1 MEEKILAEMQ
11 FKLTFPTR
19 MTHFG
24 IIQESEQNNPD
35 NGPLPK
41 KYVCLCTF
49 LLEMSLLMRWE
60 DATDEE
66 LAQAVS
72 FLAKKV
78 LKMSS
83 GWSSDSV
90 LQLAYKFMGVWRDN

>member
-24 IIQESEQNNPD
+24 IIQEAEQNQNND
-35 NGPLPK
+35 QIIK
-41 KYVCLCTF
+41 KYICLCTF
-49 LLEMSLLMRWE
+49 LLEMSLLSRWE
-60 DATDEE
+60 DTTDQE

-78 LKMSS
+78 LKITT
-83 GWSSDSV
+83 GWTSDSI
-90 LQLAYKFMGVWRDN
+90 LQLAYKFMGVWRGN

>member
-24 IIQESEQNNPD
+24 IIQEAEQIDQN

-41 KYVCLCTF
+41 KYLCLCTF
-49 LLEMSLLMRWE
+49 LLEMSLFVRWE
-60 DATDEE
+60 DATDQE

-78 LKMSS
+78 LKITT
-83 GWSSDSV
+83 GWTSDSV